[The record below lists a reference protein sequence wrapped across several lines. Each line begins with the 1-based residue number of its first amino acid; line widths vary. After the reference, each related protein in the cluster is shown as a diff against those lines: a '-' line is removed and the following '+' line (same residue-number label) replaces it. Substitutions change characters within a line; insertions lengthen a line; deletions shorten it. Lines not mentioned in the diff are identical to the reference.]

1 MFKSSVLAIALQLL
15 LISAVSRAVEPLP
28 PKDAAASIKVPGGFK
43 ATLFAGEPDVA
54 QPMSISFDDQG
65 RMWVVE
71 CRSYPKWNPTGKGEG
86 ADRILILED
95 QNGDGEFDKK
105 TVFLDKGVNFSSVE
119 CGFGGVFVTAIPNLL
134 FFPDKNRDDVP
145 DGPPEVLIDG
155 FDTKAIHNAANSL
168 VWGPDGWLYG
178 CNGILS
184 NSRLG
189 KPGTPD
195 AERIPMNCGIWRYHP
210 VKKQFEVFAHGTT
223 NPWGVAFDE
232 RGEAFLTNCVIEHA
246 FHVVPGARFKRM
258 FGQDFNPYTYELMQ
272 TCADHIHWA
281 GGTWE
286 GSRNATG
293 KHGEAGGGH
302 AHSGAMIYLGDQF
315 PDDFRNC
322 LFTLNI
328 HGQRLNRDKLE
339 RSGSGYVAK
348 HLPDFA
354 QSGDPWFR
362 GVCVRQGLDGA
373 IYYTD
378 WSDTG
383 ECHNYDD
390 ATIHRENGRIFK
402 VRYGTDIWKPIN
414 FANLSDQELIEHLSD
429 RDGGRANV
437 ARRILHERAAQGK
450 LAAETPSKLL
460 DLFVARI
467 NYPKDNPGN
476 SLQLLWALDA
486 IGMLPKLSSVFPDWA
501 AYSDDTIRGW
511 VIRLHLQAGVH
522 PDHLAQ
528 INRLA
533 KHDPSPYV
541 RLQIASGLQ
550 RLSLAD
556 RYWSA
561 LELVDHA
568 EIAEDNNLTLMIW
581 YGIEPLISA
590 NDWRSQ
596 SLAIATK
603 IPKIRQ
609 LIARRLSAADQN
621 QTTTI
626 VRWLE
631 ETQNDPNATRDIL
644 TGFHA
649 AIEGRRDLKPNPEW
663 NILATRYAISSDAS
677 IRELSQ
683 QISLIQGSDQA
694 FNYFAG
700 VVGNPQIDV
709 ATRERALSALV
720 ITRRPAVAD
729 ILRKQLNDPAL
740 RASAIRGLAG
750 FDRKETAEQILAL
763 YSKLTPS
770 EKTDAISTLVARE
783 KTAAEL
789 LLAVERGVIDKLDL
803 SEFDIRQLQRYKD
816 PQVKPLVN
824 RLFGAIPTSAERAG
838 QIAEM
843 KRKILAGEENS
854 SDAKRGHILFQKNC
868 SSCHVLFGEGRQIGP
883 DLTGAQRT
891 DLDYVL
897 INVMDPSALVGHAY
911 RVTILELKD
920 GRVMNGIV
928 KAEDA
933 NTLTVQTATD
943 RVVVATQ
950 DIESRTP
957 QSISMMPEGLLNRLS
972 IQEVRDLVKYLAS
985 PEPVSQSQ

>member
-1 MFKSSVLAIALQLL
+1 MSQSSVVAIVLL
-15 LISAVSRAVEPLP
+15 LVPFSLPCLAVEPLP
-28 PKDAAASIKVPGGFK
+28 PKEAAASIKVPTGFK
-43 ATLFAGEPDVA
+43 ATLFAGEPDIS
-54 QPMSISFDDQG
+54 QPMSVSFDDRG

-71 CRSYPKWNPTGKGEG
+71 CRSYPSWNPTGKGDG

-95 QNGDGEFDKK
+95 QNGDEEFDKK

-119 CGFGGVFVTAIPNLL
+119 CGFGGVFVMAIPNLL
-134 FFPDKNRDDVP
+134 FFPDNNRDDVP

-155 FDTKAIHNAANSL
+155 FDTKALHNAANSL

-210 VKKQFEVFAHGTT
+210 VRRQFEVVAHGTT

-232 RGEAFLTNCVIEHA
+232 RGEGFLTNCVIEHA

-258 FGQDFNPYTYELMQ
+258 FGQDFNPFTFELMQ

-286 GSRNATG
+286 GSRDASG

-315 PDDFRNC
+315 PNDFRNC

-339 RSGSGYVAK
+339 RFASGYVAK

-354 QSGDPWFR
+354 PSGDPWFR
-362 GVCVRQGLDGA
+362 GVCVREGLDGS
-373 IYYTD
+373 IYFSD

-383 ECHNYDD
+383 ECHNYYEN
-390 ATIHRENGRIFK
+390 TIHRENGRIFK
-402 VRYGTDIWKPIN
+402 VRYGTETWKPID
-414 FANLSDQELIEHLSD
+414 FAKLSDAELIEHLSD
-429 RDGGRANV
+429 RAITRANV
-437 ARRILHERAAQGK
+437 ARRILQERAAGGK
-450 LAAETPSKLL
+450 LAAETPAKLL
-460 DLFVARI
+460 DLFVSQI
-467 NYPKDNPGN
+467 NYPKENSQNP
-476 SLQLLWALDA
+476 LQLLWTIEA
-486 IGMLPKLSSVFPDWA
+486 IGQLPKLNTIFPDWT
-501 AYSDDTIRGW
+501 AYTDDTVRGW
-511 VIRLHLQAGVH
+511 IVRLHLQNAVQ
-522 PDHLAQ
+522 PDSLAQ
-528 INRLA
+528 INSLA

-568 EIAEDNNLTLMIW
+568 EIAEDNNLTLMLW

-596 SLAIATK
+596 SLAIATQ

-609 LIARRLSAADQN
+609 FIARRFATGDQS
-621 QTTTI
+621 QIPTI

-631 ETQNDPNATRDIL
+631 EVQNNPNATRDIL

-649 AIEGRRDLKPNPEW
+649 AIEGRRDLKANAEW
-663 NILATRYAISSDAS
+663 NQLANRYAVSSDAT

-694 FNYFAG
+694 FNYF
-700 VVGNPQIDV
+700 VGIVNDARLDAPQ
-709 ATRERALSALV
+709 RERALASLV
-720 ITRRPAVAD
+720 ITHRPAVAD
-729 ILRKQLNDPAL
+729 ILLGQLNDPAL
-740 RASAIRGLAG
+740 RAFAIRGLAG
-750 FDRKETAEQILAL
+750 FDRKETAGRILEL
-763 YSKLTPS
+763 YPKLTPA
-770 EKTDAISTLVARE
+770 EKMDAISTLVARE
-783 KTAAEL
+783 KTATDL
-789 LLAVERGVIDKLDL
+789 LQAIERGAIDKLDL
-803 SEFDIRQLQRYKD
+803 SEFDIRQLQRYKN
-816 PQVKPLVN
+816 PQLKALVDKQ
-824 RLFGAIPTSAERAG
+824 FGAIPTSAERAQ

-843 KRKILAGEENS
+843 KQKILSGDEKL
-854 SDAKRGHILFQKNC
+854 SDAKRGHAIFQKNC
-868 SSCHVLFGEGRQIGP
+868 ASCHVLFGEGRQIGP

-943 RVVVATQ
+943 RVVVSTQ
-950 DIESRTP
+950 DIEARTAQP
-957 QSISMMPEGLLNRLS
+957 ISMMPEGLLNRLS

-985 PEPVSQSQ
+985 PEPVSQPQ

>member
-1 MFKSSVLAIALQLL
+1 MFQSSVVAFVSLVATSSF
-15 LISAVSRAVEPLP
+15 SAQVSAPLP
-28 PKDAAASIKVPGGFK
+28 PKEAVASIRVPAGFK
-43 ATLFAGEPDVA
+43 ATLFASEPDVS
-54 QPMSISFDDQG
+54 QPMSISFDDRG
-65 RMWVVE
+65 RMWLVE
-71 CRSYPKWNPTGKGEG
+71 CRSYPSWSQTGKGEG

-119 CGFGGVFVTAIPNLL
+119 CGFGGVYVTAIPNLL

-155 FDTKAIHNAANSL
+155 FDFKALHNAPNSL
-168 VWGPDGWLYG
+168 TWGPDGWLYG

-210 VKKQFEVFAHGTT
+210 VRKTFEVVAHGTT
-223 NPWGVAFDE
+223 NPWGVAFDD

-258 FGQDFNPYTYELMQ
+258 FGQDFNPFTFELMQ

-286 GSRNATG
+286 GSRDASG

-339 RSGSGYVAK
+339 RFASGYVAK
-348 HLPDFA
+348 HLADFA
-354 QSGDPWFR
+354 PSGDPWFR

-373 IYYTD
+373 IYFTD

-383 ECHNYDD
+383 ECHNYYEN
-390 ATIHRENGRIFK
+390 TIHRENGRIFK
-402 VRYGTDIWKPIN
+402 VRYGTENWKPVD
-414 FANLSDQELIEHLSD
+414 FAKLSDADLIEYLSD
-429 RDGGRANV
+429 RDGTRANV
-437 ARRILHERAAQGK
+437 ARRTLQERAAMGTLK
-450 LAAETPSKLL
+450 SDTGTKLL
-460 DLFVARI
+460 DLFTSQI
-467 NYPKDNPGN
+467 SYPADHSRNP
-476 SLQLLWALDA
+476 LQLLWTIEA
-486 IGMLPKLSSVFPDWA
+486 IGLLPKLNAIFPDWT
-501 AYSDDTIRGW
+501 AYEDDTVRGW
-511 VIRLHLQAGVH
+511 VVRLHIQNGIQ
-522 PDHLAQ
+522 PDSLAQ
-528 INRLA
+528 INSLA
-533 KHDPSPYV
+533 KHDPSAYV

-550 RLSLAD
+550 KLSLAD

-568 EIAEDNNLTLMIW
+568 EIAEDNSLTLMIW

-596 SLAIATK
+596 SLAVATK

-609 LIARRLSAADQN
+609 FIARRFATGEPN
-621 QTTTI
+621 QIPTL

-631 ETQNDPNATRDIL
+631 ETQTDASATRDIL

-649 AIEGRRDLKPNPEW
+649 AIEGRRDLKANPEW
-663 NILATRYAISSDAS
+663 STLATRYAMSSDPV

-683 QISLIQGSDQA
+683 SISLIQGSDQA
-694 FNYFAG
+694 FQYFVG
-700 VVGNPQIDV
+700 VVNNRRT
-709 ATRERALSALV
+709 ATAERERALAALV

-729 ILRKQLNDPAL
+729 LLLTELDDESLR
-740 RASAIRGLAG
+740 SSVIRGLAG
-750 FDRKETAEQILAL
+750 YDRQETSKRILAL
-763 YSKLTPS
+763 YPMLASS
-770 EKTDAISTLVARE
+770 EKMDAISTLVARE
-783 KTAAEL
+783 KTAADL
-789 LLAVERGVIDKLDL
+789 LLAIEQGSIDKLDL

-816 PQVKPLVN
+816 AKVKELVN
-824 RLFGAIPTSAERAG
+824 KLFGAIPTSAERAQ

-843 KRKILAGEENS
+843 KQKILAEDEKLA
-854 SDAKRGHILFQKNC
+854 DAKRGHALFQKNC
-868 SSCHVLFGEGRQIGP
+868 ASCHVLFGEGRQIGP

-897 INVMDPSALVGHAY
+897 VNVMDPSALVGHAY

-928 KAEDA
+928 KTDDG

-950 DIESRTP
+950 DIEARTP
-957 QSISMMPEGLLNRLS
+957 QSVSMMPEGLLNRLS
-972 IQEVRDLVKYLAS
+972 IQEIRDLVKYLAT
-985 PEPVSQSQ
+985 PDPVAK